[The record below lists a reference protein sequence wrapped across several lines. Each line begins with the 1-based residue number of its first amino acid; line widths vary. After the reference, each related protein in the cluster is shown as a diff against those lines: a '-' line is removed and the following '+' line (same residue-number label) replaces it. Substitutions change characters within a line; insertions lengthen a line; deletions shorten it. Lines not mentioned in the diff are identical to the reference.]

1 MKRYGIRGI
10 FASVGVMALLA
21 LGCVSTML
29 PTQAP
34 LAVNP
39 IQFGAGE
46 VRGPDQAIVITDSSG
61 TMFQNQTFPEAK
73 ALTQS
78 FVAAMPARDSSGY
91 DASLI
96 GFGGDDRITSPLQAF
111 DRGALANTAASLRI
125 LGDLD
130 GYGGRTPLHNVMG
143 EVRGALTGKS
153 DHAAVVLFSD
163 GLPDDGAAA
172 IRGTKALAAAYS
184 GKVCIH
190 TVHTGDDPL
199 GSEFLA
205 ILSKV
210 TGCGTAR
217 EASSVS
223 SPAAFTQFV
232 RDVFVVTGKEEK
244 PNVCGGVIR
253 LRGVEFEF
261 DKAVLTPTSEVVLD
275 AAAEGLSACPNVPVR
290 IEGHT
295 DSLGS
300 EEYNQGLGQRRA
312 DAVRSY
318 LVNGGVIGGK
328 ITARSYGETRPIATN
343 DTDEGRALNRRVEL
357 HADQ

>member
-1 MKRYGIRGI
+1 MNRYGIRGT
-10 FASVGVMALLA
+10 FASVVATALFA
-21 LGCVSTML
+21 LGCVSTTL

-34 LAVNP
+34 LAVSP

-61 TMFQNQTFPEAK
+61 TMFHNQTFPEAK

-78 FVAAMPARDSSGY
+78 FVAAMPAKDSSGY

-143 EVRGALTGKS
+143 EVRGALTSKS

-217 EASSVS
+217 EASSVNN
-223 SPAAFTQFV
+223 PAAFTQFV
-232 RDVFVVTGKEEK
+232 RDVFVVTGDQ
-244 PNVCGGVIR
+244 PNVCSGVIR

-261 DKAVLTPTSEVVLD
+261 DKAVLTPTSQVVLD
-275 AAAEGLSACPNVPVR
+275 AAADGLRACPNVPVR

-312 DAVRSY
+312 DAVRNY
-318 LVNGGVIGGK
+318 LVKGGVVGGK

-343 DTDEGRALNRRVEL
+343 DTDEGRALNQRVEL